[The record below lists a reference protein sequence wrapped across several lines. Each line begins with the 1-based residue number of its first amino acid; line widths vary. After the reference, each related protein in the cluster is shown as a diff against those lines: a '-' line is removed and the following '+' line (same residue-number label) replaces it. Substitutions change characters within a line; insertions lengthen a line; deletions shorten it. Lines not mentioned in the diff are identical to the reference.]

1 MKRPVINAQ
10 TKSRVMQST
19 MRLLLL
25 LAAIAFC
32 GTAAVQAQTK
42 ENKKNP
48 LTGLWQF
55 MEETTRPNGEKAYI
69 GKQIYKTITK
79 ENTYFVILG
88 VNIPIKEAGS
98 PESKTST
105 LAFITQEGEIEMKE
119 ENTYLEYIN
128 NHYLDKSLNNTI
140 SNLRYRFSEENSNIL
155 YVEYNLSGTDNDG
168 WVSEI
173 WLRVIPLGAK

>member
-1 MKRPVINAQ
+1 MKKFLFLFALMLFFGGRTSNAQ
-10 TKSRVMQST
+10 ELQTAPEIT
-19 MRLLLL
+19 P
-25 LAAIAFC
+25 LA
-32 GTAAVQAQTK
+32 GT
-42 ENKKNP
+42 
-48 LTGLWQF
+48 WQYV
-55 MEETTRPNGEKAYI
+55 EEVITTEGEKAYI